1 MASIGIGQLYL
12 YTHGFVNLW
21 SDPIHISG
29 NPGYRLPDEYGRMP
43 AQQPGQPDQP
53 GYGQPGKPGFWSQGQ
68 PGYGKPDDIGRVPN
82 QPGYGQFGPSSEQM
96 QRRGKHNY
104 FK

>member
-1 MASIGIGQLYL
+1 M
-12 YTHGFVNLW
+12 TF
-21 SDPIHISG
+21 PG
-29 NPGYRLPDEYGRMP
+29 NAGYRLPDEYGRMP

-68 PGYGKPDDIGRVPN
+68 PGYGKPDDIGRLPN

-96 QRRGKHNY
+96 QRRGKDEALFLFVALGTY
-104 FK
+104 IISLTMYM

>member
-1 MASIGIGQLYL
+1 MIGNVSVPMVCKYG
-12 YTHGFVNLW
+12 
-21 SDPIHISG
+21 PIHISG

-68 PGYGKPDDIGRVPN
+68 PGYGKPDDIGRAPN

-96 QRRGKHNY
+96 QRRGKY
-104 FK
+104 FKQYELLYFSFL